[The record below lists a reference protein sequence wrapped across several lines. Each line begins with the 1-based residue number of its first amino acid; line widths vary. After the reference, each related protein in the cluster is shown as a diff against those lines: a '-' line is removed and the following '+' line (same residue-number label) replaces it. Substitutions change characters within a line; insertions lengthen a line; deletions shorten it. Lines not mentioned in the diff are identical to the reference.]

1 MLGKSSTFLGP
12 GSVFQG
18 GSGGTP
24 SLVLSLDAGNVL
36 SYPGTGITWSDL
48 TIFNNDVIFTTVHVG
63 ENPTYSISGGGSF
76 EFGDVDDSLDFVG
89 VESMVI
95 PVSFG

>member
-12 GSVFQG
+12 GSVFQAV
-18 GSGGTP
+18 SGTP

-48 TIFNNDVIFTTVHVG
+48 TIFNNDTLFSIN
-63 ENPTYSISGGGSF
+63 NPTPFIF
-76 EFGDVDDSLDFVG
+76 
-89 VESMVI
+89 
-95 PVSFG
+95 